1 MAKKKNSKPAP
12 LPQSLALPYT
22 GVESHAHLDL
32 PPFSSDID
40 EVLERAKKSG
50 VRYICNVFL
59 GHEAWKNN
67 RQLFEKHN
75 EVFFI
80 LGTHPSHIDQ
90 CTEEELDAMRA
101 AFAEDNRLRG
111 IGEIGLDYYWDHF
124 PRDAQKEIF
133 IKQLHLAKELNTRVI
148 IHSRDAAEDTIE
160 VLEAEGFVDYP
171 VLWHCFGGNT
181 ELAERI
187 VQNGWYLSIPGTVTY
202 PKNEEAREALKVI
215 PLDRMLV
222 ETDCPYLTPVPYRGK
237 RNEPAYTV
245 FTAEC
250 IAKEL
255 GIEIEEL
262 WTTCGNNA
270 IRFFGL

>member
-32 PPFSSDID
+32 PPFSSDIN
-40 EVLERAKKSG
+40 EVLERAKESG

-67 RQLFEKHN
+67 RQLFEKHD

-124 PRDAQKEIF
+124 PREAQKEIF
-133 IKQLHLAKELNTRVI
+133 IKKT
-148 IHSRDAAEDTIE
+148 
-160 VLEAEGFVDYP
+160 
-171 VLWHCFGGNT
+171 
-181 ELAERI
+181 
-187 VQNGWYLSIPGTVTY
+187 
-202 PKNEEAREALKVI
+202 
-215 PLDRMLV
+215 
-222 ETDCPYLTPVPYRGK
+222 
-237 RNEPAYTV
+237 
-245 FTAEC
+245 
-250 IAKEL
+250 
-255 GIEIEEL
+255 
-262 WTTCGNNA
+262 
-270 IRFFGL
+270 

>member
-12 LPQSLALPYT
+12 LPQSLSLPLT

-32 PPFSSDID
+32 PPFSSDIE
-40 EVLERAKKSG
+40 EVLERAKESG

-59 GHEAWKNN
+59 GHDAWKNN
-67 RQLFEKHN
+67 RHLFENHD

-80 LGTHPSHIDQ
+80 MGTHPSHVDQ
-90 CTEEELDAMRA
+90 CTEAELDAMRA
-101 AFAEDNRLRG
+101 AFAEDPRLRG
-111 IGEIGLDYYWDHF
+111 VGEIGLDYYWDHF
-124 PRDAQKEIF
+124 PREQQKEIF

-181 ELAERI
+181 ELAQRI
-187 VQNGWYLSIPGTVTY
+187 VDNGWYLSIPGTVTY

-215 PLDRMLV
+215 PLDRMLI

-245 FTAEC
+245 FTADF

-255 GIEIEEL
+255 NMETEEL

>member
-1 MAKKKNSKPAP
+1 MGKKKSKPAP

-32 PPFSSDID
+32 PPFSSDIE
-40 EVLERAKKSG
+40 EVLKRAKESG

-67 RQLFEKHN
+67 RHLFEQHD

-80 LGTHPSHIDQ
+80 LGTHPSHVDQ
-90 CTEEELDAMRA
+90 CTDAELDAMRA
-101 AFAEDNRLRG
+101 AFAEDSRLRG

-124 PRDAQKEIF
+124 PRENQKDIF

-148 IHSRDAAEDTIE
+148 IHSRDAAEDTID

-171 VLWHCFGGNT
+171 VLWHCFGGDA

-187 VQNGWYLSIPGTVTY
+187 VKNGWYLSIPGTVTY

-215 PLDRMLV
+215 PLDRMLI

-250 IAKEL
+250 VAKEL
-255 GIEIEEL
+255 GIDTEEL

>member
-1 MAKKKNSKPAP
+1 MGKKKNSKPAR
-12 LPQSLALPYT
+12 LPQSLALPCT

-32 PPFSSDID
+32 APFSSDIQ
-40 EVLERAKKSG
+40 EVLERAKESG
-50 VRYICNVFL
+50 VRHICNVFL
-59 GHEAWKNN
+59 GHDAWKKSSH
-67 RQLFEKHN
+67 LFDGHD

-80 LGTHPSHIDQ
+80 MGTHPSHVDQ
-90 CTEEELDAMRA
+90 CTDAELDAMRA
-101 AFAEDNRLRG
+101 AFAEDSRLRG
-111 IGEIGLDYYWDHF
+111 VGEIGLDYYWDHF
-124 PRDAQKEIF
+124 PREAQKEIF
-133 IKQLHLAKELNTRVI
+133 IKQLHLAKELDTRVI
-148 IHSRDAAEDTIE
+148 IHSRDAAEDTIAI
-160 VLEAEGFVDYP
+160 LEAEGFVDYP

-187 VQNGWYLSIPGTVTY
+187 VKNGWHLSIPGTVTY

-222 ETDCPYLTPVPYRGK
+222 ETDSPYLTPVPYRGK

-255 GIEIEEL
+255 GMGTEEI

-270 IRFFGL
+270 VRFFGL

>member
-1 MAKKKNSKPAP
+1 MGKKKNSKPAR
-12 LPQSLALPYT
+12 LPQSLALPCT

-32 PPFSSDID
+32 APFSSDIQ
-40 EVLERAKKSG
+40 EVLERAKESG
-50 VRYICNVFL
+50 VRHICNVFL
-59 GHEAWKNN
+59 GHDAWKKS
-67 RQLFEKHN
+67 RHLFDGHD

-80 LGTHPSHIDQ
+80 MGTHPSHVDQ
-90 CTEEELDAMRA
+90 CTDAELDAMRA
-101 AFAEDNRLRG
+101 AFAEDSRLRG
-111 IGEIGLDYYWDHF
+111 VGEIGLDYYWDHF
-124 PRDAQKEIF
+124 PREAQKEIF
-133 IKQLHLAKELNTRVI
+133 IKQLHLAKELDTRVI
-148 IHSRDAAEDTIE
+148 IHSRDAAEDTIAI
-160 VLEAEGFVDYP
+160 LEAEGFVDYP

-187 VQNGWYLSIPGTVTY
+187 VKNGWYLSIPGTVTY

-222 ETDCPYLTPVPYRGK
+222 ETDSPYLTPVPYRGK

-255 GIEIEEL
+255 GMETEEI

-270 IRFFGL
+270 VRFFGL

>member
-1 MAKKKNSKPAP
+1 MGKKKNSKPAR
-12 LPQSLALPYT
+12 LPQSLALPCT

-32 PPFSSDID
+32 APFSSDIQ
-40 EVLERAKKSG
+40 EVLERAKESG
-50 VRYICNVFL
+50 VRHICNVFL
-59 GHEAWKNN
+59 GHDAWKKS
-67 RQLFEKHN
+67 RHLFDGHD

-80 LGTHPSHIDQ
+80 MGTHPSHVDQ
-90 CTEEELDAMRA
+90 CTDAELDAMRA
-101 AFAEDNRLRG
+101 AFAEDSRLRG
-111 IGEIGLDYYWDHF
+111 VGEIGLDYYWDHF
-124 PRDAQKEIF
+124 PREAQKEIF
-133 IKQLHLAKELNTRVI
+133 IKQLHLAKELDTRVI
-148 IHSRDAAEDTIE
+148 IHSRDAAEDTITI
-160 VLEAEGFVDYP
+160 LEAEGFVDYP

-187 VQNGWYLSIPGTVTY
+187 VKNGWYLSIPGTVTY

-222 ETDCPYLTPVPYRGK
+222 ETDSPYLTPVPYRGK

-255 GIEIEEL
+255 GMETEEI

-270 IRFFGL
+270 VRFFGL